1 MTAPSHPPARLA
13 WGVWGLGAALYVVG
27 FFHRVAPAV
36 ITGELSAEFGL
47 SATALGNLSA
57 FYFFSYVAMQVP
69 TGILADRWG
78 PRRLLT
84 AGALVA
90 AAGTLAFALAPAL
103 WVASAGRLLVGG
115 SVAVAFVGM
124 LEIAGHWIAPRR
136 FALAS
141 GMALLTGIAGAVLAG
156 VPLRLLVDRF
166 GWRPVMAASAA
177 GTLLLAAAIWSFVRD
192 DPRERGHRSHHVG
205 GDGEGVRSVLGGLV
219 EVLRYRNTW
228 LLSIVPGGVVGA
240 LLTFAGLWGVPWLTA
255 AYRLTTAEAAGV
267 TSLLLVAWA
276 LGGPAFGALSD
287 RLGRRKPLYVA
298 GVGVVALAWALV
310 LYGSPPR
317 DLLLPLLLVAGFGSG
332 CMAPG
337 FAFAKESVPPSLA
350 GTVSGV
356 VNTGVM
362 VGPMVLQPSVGWV
375 LDRLWS
381 GTVQGGVRVYE
392 LSSYRAGF
400 GLVMAWLALS
410 LALIPFAR
418 ETGCRQLPGG
428 PGAPDRTPG
437 RSPEHGVDRP

>member
-1 MTAPSHPPARLA
+1 MTASSHPPARLA
-13 WGVWGLGAALYVVG
+13 WGVWSLGAALYLVG
-27 FFHRVAPAV
+27 FYHRVAPAV
-36 ITGELSAEFGL
+36 ITGELTAEFGL

-84 AGALVA
+84 AGALA
-90 AAGTLAFALAPAL
+90 AAVGTLAFALAPSLA
-103 WVASAGRLLVGG
+103 VASAGRLLVGG

-124 LEIAGHWIAPRR
+124 LKIAGHWMAPRQ

-141 GMALLTGIAGAVLAG
+141 GMALLTGIAGAVFAG
-156 VPLRLLVDRF
+156 VPLRLLVDRY

-177 GTLLLAAAIWSFVRD
+177 VTLLLAAAIWALVRD
-192 DPRERGHRSHHVG
+192 DPRDRGHRSHYSG
-205 GDGEGVRSVLGGLV
+205 EAGDEAHSVLGGFL
-219 EVLRYRNTW
+219 EVLGYRNTW

-240 LLTFAGLWGVPWLTA
+240 LLAFAGLWGVPWLGA
-255 AYRLTTAEAAGV
+255 AYHLSTAESAGV
-267 TSLLLVAWA
+267 TSMLLVAWA

-287 RLGRRKPLYVA
+287 RLGRRKPLYVV
-298 GVGVVALAWALV
+298 GVLVVALAWALV
-310 LYGSPPR
+310 LYASPPR
-317 DLLLPLLLVAGFGSG
+317 GLLVPLLLVAGFFSG
-332 CMAPG
+332 CMVPG
-337 FAFAKESVPPSLA
+337 FAFAKESVPPPLA

-381 GTVQGGVRVYE
+381 GTLQGGVRAYE

-400 GLVMAWLALS
+400 GLVMAWLVLS
-410 LALIPFAR
+410 LVLIPFAR
-418 ETGCRQLPGG
+418 ETHCRQQGSAPRAPGDAAG
-428 PGAPDRTPG
+428 
-437 RSPEHGVDRP
+437 

>member
-1 MTAPSHPPARLA
+1 MPDRVTISSHPPARLA
-13 WGVWGLGAALYVVG
+13 WGVWSLGAALYLVG
-27 FFHRVAPAV
+27 FYHRVAPAV

-84 AGALVA
+84 AGALA
-90 AAGTLAFALAPAL
+90 ATLGTLVFALAPSLA
-103 WVASAGRLLVGG
+103 VASAGRLLVGG

-124 LEIAGHWIAPRR
+124 LKIAGHWLAPRH

-141 GMALLTGIAGAVLAG
+141 GMALLTGISGAVFAG

-177 GTLLLAAAIWSFVRD
+177 VTLLLAAALWAFVRD
-192 DPRERGHRSHHVG
+192 DPRERGHRSHYAG
-205 GDGEGVRSVLGGLV
+205 GAGDEGHSVLGGLR

-240 LLTFAGLWGVPWLTA
+240 LLTFAGLWGVPWLAA
-255 AYRLTTAEAAGV
+255 AYGLSTAEAAGV
-267 TSLLLVAWA
+267 ASLLLVAWA

-298 GVGVVALAWALV
+298 GVATVALAWAMV
-310 LYGSPPR
+310 FYGSPSR
-317 DLLLPLLLVAGFGSG
+317 GLLVPLLLVAGFGSG

-337 FAFAKESVPPSLA
+337 FAFAKESVPPPLA
-350 GTVSGV
+350 GTVSGL

-362 VGPMVLQPSVGWV
+362 VAPMVLQPSVGWV

-381 GTVQGGVRVYE
+381 GTMQGGVRVYE

-400 GLVMAWLALS
+400 GLVMAWLVAS
-410 LALIPFAR
+410 LVLIPFAR
-418 ETGCRQLPGG
+418 ETGCRQQGSAPRA
-428 PGAPDRTPG
+428 PGAG
-437 RSPEHGVDRP
+437 